1 MNTVMSSTAPEK
13 PLLTVLSGKKP
24 KRPPFWFMRQAGRYL
39 SEYRE
44 MRARAGSFLDLVYA
58 PEMAA
63 EVTLQPVKRFGTD
76 GAILFSDILIVPH
89 ALGQTL
95 DFKHGE
101 GPVLDPITKT
111 SDLSRL
117 SLDQLHKIA
126 GPVYETVR
134 QVKADMPPHVAL
146 IGFSGGLWTVASYMV
161 AGRGGDDQRA
171 AKRWAYGDPEGFG
184 QLLALLEDATVAY
197 LLEQVKAG
205 ADVLQIFDSWA
216 GNLPEP
222 MFTDLV
228 IAPTS
233 HLVTR
238 VKEAAPHIPIIG
250 FPRGAG
256 PLLGR
261 YVAETGVDAV
271 SLDTGMCLTYADETL
286 PRNFPTQGNLDP
298 QMVVAGGPMM
308 EREMARILTSFH
320 SRPHIFNLGHG
331 FVPETPVAHV
341 EALVGRLHDWQDT
354 PA

>member
-1 MNTVMSSTAPEK
+1 MNTVIAPPLSEK
-13 PLLTVLSGKKP
+13 PILTVLRGKKP

-39 SEYRE
+39 SEYRDI
-44 MRARAGSFLDLVYA
+44 RTRAGSFLDLVYSSDL
-58 PEMAA
+58 AA

-101 GPVLDPITKT
+101 GPVLDPITSV

-117 SLDQLHKIA
+117 SLNRVHEVA
-126 GPVYETVR
+126 SPVYETVR
-134 QVKADMPPHVAL
+134 RVKADMPPHVSL
-146 IGFSGGLWTVASYMV
+146 IGFSGGLWTVASYMI

-171 AKRWAYGDPEGFG
+171 AKHWAYSDPDGFG
-184 QLLALLEDATVAY
+184 QLLAILEDATVAY

-222 MFTDLV
+222 MFSDLV

-233 HLVTR
+233 RLVAR
-238 VKEAAPHIPIIG
+238 VKEAVPHIPIIG

-256 PLLGR
+256 PLLER

-271 SLDTGMCLTYADETL
+271 SLDTGMSLSYADNIL

-308 EREMARILTSFH
+308 EREMARILTCFQ

-331 FVPETPVAHV
+331 FVPNTPVSHV
-341 EALVGRLHDWQDT
+341 ETLVRRLHDWQD
-354 PA
+354 AAS